1 MELSAQEK
9 NFFNGICPSLSNP
22 VTKREREE
30 DSPEMKKARLE
41 EAARTWPRQQ
51 LPQPKGKGKGK
62 GKGKS
67 KGKGGQDMSYHDLQS
82 TVQRLSQLTLRH
94 EFALGNLR
102 QDTSM
107 CLFVKPGA
115 EGLIPILF
123 SASEKWNRTQEE
135 NPHLIDSSLRIVLMK
150 AFLIEL
156 CNRLTSTAKSE
167 ESMQAARSMGWL
179 TDAGEWKTLKWD
191 PALEKLQEV
200 PDAPT
205 KTTERLILEANELRK
220 TINAE
225 NLYRFQSVYGLR
237 KDHQTSWVKLAI
249 EVSLRNHG
257 EQVWDVLQGW
267 IGSAALHTM
276 GCRLRKA
283 TGAKLRSTAEE
294 ECANNFVNDLIQGAL
309 AEDVN
314 VATEDVTFYESDE
327 DSVEDDVFSLADPSE
342 DEEEVESLDLA
353 NVLAKRVVQQG
364 IQLDMQIQ

>member
-1 MELSAQEK
+1 
-9 NFFNGICPSLSNP
+9 
-22 VTKREREE
+22 
-30 DSPEMKKARLE
+30 MKKARLE

-51 LPQPKGKGKGK
+51 PPQPKGKGKGK

-67 KGKGGQDMSYHDLQS
+67 KGKGGQVSWRTSSNWGQTEDPPDHRWGTSWGQDMSYHDLQS

-94 EFALGNLR
+94 EYALGNLR

-107 CLFVKPGA
+107 YLFVKPGA

-156 CNRLTSTAKSE
+156 CNRLTNTAKNE

-191 PALEKLQEV
+191 PVLEKLQEV

-205 KTTERLILEANELRK
+205 KTTERLILEASELRK

-237 KDHQTSWVKLAI
+237 KDHQTTWVKLAI
-249 EVSLRNHG
+249 EVSLRNQG
-257 EQVWDVLQGW
+257 EQVWDILQGW

-276 GCRLRKA
+276 GCRLRKERGGLSYSCFDGNCRPA
-283 TGAKLRSTAEE
+283 TQLPCF
-294 ECANNFVNDLIQGAL
+294 ECCIHCAWHHS
-309 AEDVN
+309 
-314 VATEDVTFYESDE
+314 VTPTLHTT
-327 DSVEDDVFSLADPSE
+327 VRLPC
-342 DEEEVESLDLA
+342 
-353 NVLAKRVVQQG
+353 KHQ
-364 IQLDMQIQ
+364 

>member
-1 MELSAQEK
+1 MDL
-9 NFFNGICPSLSNP
+9 
-22 VTKREREE
+22 
-30 DSPEMKKARLE
+30 
-41 EAARTWPRQQ
+41 
-51 LPQPKGKGKGK
+51 
-62 GKGKS
+62 
-67 KGKGGQDMSYHDLQS
+67 HDLQS

-94 EFALGNLR
+94 EYALGNLR

-107 CLFVKPGA
+107 FLFVKPGA

-156 CNRLTSTAKSE
+156 CNRLANTAKSE
-167 ESMQAARSMGWL
+167 ESMQAARAMGWL

-249 EVSLRNHG
+249 EVSLRSQG
-257 EQVWDVLQGW
+257 EQVWDILQGW

-276 GCRLRKA
+276 GCRLRKERGGLSYQA
-283 TGAKLRSTAEE
+283 QMLRW
-294 ECANNFVNDLIQGAL
+294 
-309 AEDVN
+309 
-314 VATEDVTFYESDE
+314 
-327 DSVEDDVFSLADPSE
+327 
-342 DEEEVESLDLA
+342 
-353 NVLAKRVVQQG
+353 
-364 IQLDMQIQ
+364 